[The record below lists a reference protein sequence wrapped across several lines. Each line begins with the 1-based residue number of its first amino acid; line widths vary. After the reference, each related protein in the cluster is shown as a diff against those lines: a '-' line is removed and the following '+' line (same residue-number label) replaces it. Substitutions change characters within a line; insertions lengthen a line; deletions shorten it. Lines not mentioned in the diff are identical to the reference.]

1 MDPKS
6 MRIVFMGTPDLAA
19 HCLNELIRRDYHV
32 VGVVT
37 APDKPAGRG
46 RKTSPSA
53 VKQIAQQHRLPLLQP
68 ERFKSPEFLAQLKKL
83 EADVQVVVAFRM
95 LPREVWSMPPLGTF
109 NLHASLLPNY
119 RGAAPIHWVLI
130 NGEKETGV
138 TTFLLDQQIDTGKI
152 LFREK
157 IALQAFETAG
167 SLLEKVKHSGAGL
180 VIRTLDALARGTAS
194 PLDQEALM
202 HEFNVIHSAPKLYT
216 DDCRICWKS
225 PCMEVCNHIHGLSPQ
240 PGAFCEIG
248 GTEAEPIRMR
258 IFKARPQPMDH
269 RHVPGTLFTDHRQAL
284 WFTTPDGVVKV
295 LELQM
300 PGKKRMSAEAFLR
313 GSRIREAKS
322 LDDFC

>member
-19 HCLNELIRRDYHV
+19 HCLNELIRHDYHV

-53 VKQIAQQHRLPLLQP
+53 VKQMALEHQLPLLQP

-83 EADVQVVVAFRM
+83 AADVQVVVAFRM

-119 RGAAPIHWVLI
+119 RGAAPIHWALI

-157 IALQAFETAG
+157 IALEAFETAG
-167 SLLEKVKHSGAGL
+167 SLLEKVKQSGSGL
-180 VIRTLDALARGTAS
+180 VIRTLDALARGNAS

-202 HEFNVIHSAPKLYT
+202 NEFDVIRSAPRLFT
-216 DDCRICWKS
+216 DDCRIRWDA
-225 PCMEVCNHIHGLSPQ
+225 PCMQVCNHIHGLSPQ

-248 GTEAEPIRMR
+248 NSGAGTVRMR
-258 IFKARPQPMDH
+258 IFKARPQTMDH
-269 RHVPGTLFTDHRQAL
+269 RHAPGIFFTDQKQAL
-284 WFTTPDGVVKV
+284 WVTTPDGVVKI

-300 PGKKRMSAEAFLR
+300 PGKKRMPVAAFLR
-313 GSRIREAKS
+313 GSRMQEAKS
-322 LDDFC
+322 MDDFC